1 MGIASFWNRARSIGN
16 GTFSQLGDVLFPN
29 VCSYCDVDLDV
40 EVTRRICDA
49 CLPRLSESPTH
60 RCPKCAARCAETFQS
75 GECPWC
81 RGRDFRFDGA
91 YALGHYAENVRD
103 AILRLKH
110 PRQDAL
116 ATAMARLLIE
126 RYAEQW
132 EATEFDLVVP
142 IPMHWFRR
150 AIQGHNG
157 PDLTATLVAKRL
169 GIVDYPRLLVRRRRT
184 RPQAGLTPPQRRD
197 NVHNAFALRN
207 GYRVEGAKV
216 LLIDDILTTG
226 ATCSEAARTLKR
238 AGATTVAVAVLG
250 RAQSEV

>member
-1 MGIASFWNRARSIGN
+1 
-16 GTFSQLGDVLFPN
+16 
-29 VCSYCDVDLDV
+29 
-40 EVTRRICDA
+40 
-49 CLPRLSESPTH
+49 
-60 RCPKCAARCAETFQS
+60 
-75 GECPWC
+75 
-81 RGRDFRFDGA
+81 
-91 YALGHYAENVRD
+91 
-103 AILRLKH
+103 
-110 PRQDAL
+110 
-116 ATAMARLLIE
+116 MARLLIE